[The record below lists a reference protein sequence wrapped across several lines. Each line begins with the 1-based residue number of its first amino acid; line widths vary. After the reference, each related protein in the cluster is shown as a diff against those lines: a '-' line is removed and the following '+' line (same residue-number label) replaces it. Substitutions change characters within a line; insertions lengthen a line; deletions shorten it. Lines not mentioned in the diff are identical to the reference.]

1 MHLKY
6 TWWVVKQCSGVG
18 SKLKVGGGGLDIR
31 NHAKQKIKRIMAMV
45 MFKFAKMWGEGV

>member
-18 SKLKVGGGGLDIR
+18 SKLKVGGGAR
-31 NHAKQKIKRIMAMV
+31 HQKSCQAKNKKDNGYGYV
-45 MFKFAKMWGEGV
+45 

>member
-1 MHLKY
+1 MSGQAMQ
-6 TWWVVKQCSGVG
+6 WSRKQIESR
-18 SKLKVGGGGLDIR
+18 GGGLDIR

>member
-18 SKLKVGGGGLDIR
+18 SKLKVGGGGAR
-31 NHAKQKIKRIMAMV
+31 HQKSCQAKNKKDNGYGYV
-45 MFKFAKMWGEGV
+45 